1 MFKRTIK
8 LVFYLFI
15 SFLIGIIVTLAIDQ
29 YENIEVEKKL
39 RHDIVQEI
47 KDTVASFE
55 STVSKSDPAK
65 TISFINKFTATSMN
79 DRVLA
84 VDPAKESSPDPKDFK
99 FLFAYTAAGGK
110 IDFYLRSSFLED
122 ELAILDR
129 TELIY
134 GIITT
139 IVIFS
144 FMVFYSEKRRETA
157 LVHLKLERKH
167 EEYKKALEEH
177 EALALLGRMAATL
190 AHELKTPIATISN
203 LVQVLPVRL
212 NDENFTKRFISLTS
226 QELKRTQQLIDNMLV
241 YGKDISISK
250 EQWLEFDHLASALAV
265 VNGIKIMSHSAFRIY
280 CDNFYI
286 SLLFDNLLRN
296 SRIAGADAWS
306 VRLNPVS
313 GQEMVSILI
322 EDNGHGVP
330 EGIDLDELFSP
341 FITHRSSGAGLGLY
355 LAKKIVEAHGGEI
368 SLFRIKHGAGVKI
381 RFPDK
386 RIRINGQAS

>member
-1 MFKRTIK
+1 MLKRTLK

-15 SFLIGIIVTLAIDQ
+15 SFLIGIIVTLVIDQ

-39 RHDIVQEI
+39 RHDITQEI
-47 KDTVASFE
+47 EGSAASFE
-55 STVSKSDPAK
+55 STVSHPDPAK
-65 TISFINKFTATSMN
+65 TISFIKEFTTSSMK

-84 VDPAKESSPDPKDFK
+84 VDPAKESSPNPEDFK
-99 FLFAYTAAGGK
+99 FLFAYTTAGRK
-110 IDFYLRSSFLED
+110 INFYLRSSFLED

-144 FMVFYSEKRRETA
+144 FMVLYSEKRREAA
-157 LVHLKLERKH
+157 LVNLKLERKH

-203 LVQVLPVRL
+203 LVQVLPARL
-212 NDENFTKRFISLTS
+212 NDENFTKRFISLTD

-241 YGKDISISK
+241 YGKNITITK
-250 EQWLEFDHLASALAV
+250 EEWLDFNHFVSGLAV
-265 VNGIKIMSHSAFRIY
+265 LNGIKIKCHTAFRIY
-280 CDNFYI
+280 CDNFYTG
-286 SLLFDNLLRN
+286 LLFDNLLRN

-306 VRLNPVS
+306 VKLNPA
-313 GQEMVSILI
+313 GGHETAEIII
-322 EDNGHGVP
+322 EDNGQGIP
-330 EGIDLDELFSP
+330 EGIDLNELFNP

-355 LAKKIVEAHGGEI
+355 LAKKIVEAHDGDI
-368 SLFRIKHGAGVKI
+368 SLFRIKHGTGMKIAFPFKRVKI
-381 RFPDK
+381 D
-386 RIRINGQAS
+386 GQT